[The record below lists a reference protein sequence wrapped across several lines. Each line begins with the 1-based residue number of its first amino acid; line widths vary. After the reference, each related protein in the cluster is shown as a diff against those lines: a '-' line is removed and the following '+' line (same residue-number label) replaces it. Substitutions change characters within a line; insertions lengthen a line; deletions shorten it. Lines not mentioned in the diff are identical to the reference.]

1 VRVESVEDKGTLIVL
16 GPERLSA
23 SNPEHLSLG
32 RRVQEVLDSKE
43 LLRPV
48 LS

>member
-1 VRVESVEDKGTLIVL
+1 MVL
-16 GPERLSA
+16 APERLSA
-23 SNPEHLSLG
+23 SNPLHLSLG
-32 RRVQEVLDSKE
+32 RRAQAVLDTKG